1 MLDRGT
7 GLRIQRMRVALA
19 ITLEIIAVV
28 TRGGNAIA
36 IELDD
41 ALRHTLIIPRRF
53 DGDPPRRVTRLSA
66 SCLELASDFHQI
78 AFDPERFQPLRHQID
93 SVTRSDAVEID
104 LDGRI
109 LAQLLADNLQMPV
122 TDSLAGLGN
131 FLGRRY
137 LLTAPLRAEPP
148 EVEQRL
154 NGQVQCA
161 VAFLRQL
168 LPSQHELAGGLGHGH
183 ALPCREGIEGFDI

>member
-1 MLDRGT
+1 M
-7 GLRIQRMRVALA
+7 
-19 ITLEIIAVV
+19 
-28 TRGGNAIA
+28 
-36 IELDD
+36 
-41 ALRHTLIIPRRF
+41 
-53 DGDPPRRVTRLSA
+53 
-66 SCLELASDFHQI
+66 
-78 AFDPERFQPLRHQID
+78 RHQID

-122 TDSLAGLGN
+122 TDSLAGPGN

-183 ALPCREGIEGFDI
+183 ALPCREGIEGFDIRIGAVGRQLLVQLGQNRFGLALQLCLGSRTITGNVLHRVGTAHGRATEVFYLVLKQTTRQGCRQGDSDDGLE